1 LSSSCGGRRR
11 SRRLEPLEGRFLKR
25 LELRHGHQEATRLA
39 RDRRVVAAPPPQWDE
54 ERAEHI
60 IVLDKICRGVA
71 ARAHCESLVY
81 LFPHLLV
88 HATEEKE
95 EHLSLSLSLSS
106 QRLDSLAS
114 LSSSLLPVPQS
125 ELSEFLRQCLRSC
138 SLRAHLFSRQT
149 KGRSRECM
157 SISKTPTWSRRIR
170 IELSGKRR

>member
-1 LSSSCGGRRR
+1 MLSSSRGGRRR
-11 SRRLEPLEGRFLKR
+11 SRRLEPLEGRLLKR

-88 HATEEKE
+88 HTTEEKE
-95 EHLSLSLSLSS
+95 EHLSSLSLSLSS
-106 QRLDSLAS
+106 ETRFSSFFVVVSSSRTTIRTFRIPPSMLALLFTTRAS
-114 LSSSLLPVPQS
+114 LFASD
-125 ELSEFLRQCLRSC
+125 
-138 SLRAHLFSRQT
+138 
-149 KGRSRECM
+149 
-157 SISKTPTWSRRIR
+157 
-170 IELSGKRR
+170 